1 MIHFPP
7 VKINLGLQVIR
18 KRTDGFH
25 DIQSVFFPL
34 PIRDILEITADPSGE
49 SVQFSISGIPVPG
62 NVDDNICVKAWHLL
76 KNDFPALVP
85 VKMHLHK
92 MIPPGAGLGA
102 GSADGAYALQM
113 ISNLGGLALNREQ
126 LVHYAAMLG
135 SDCPFFIYNVPCLV
149 MGRGE
154 ILEPI
159 AVNLSG
165 KYIMIINP
173 GIHISTREAFAGIHP
188 AGKEIPLSDIVRS
201 DLATW
206 KNHLKNDFEDSVF
219 SAHNAI
225 AALKSLL
232 YKQGALYASM
242 TGSGST
248 VYGIFNDAPPQD
260 LVFPS
265 TFFIKTIQIP

>member
-1 MIHFPP
+1 MIYFPP

-34 PIRDILEITADPSGE
+34 PIHDILEIIPDPSGK

-62 NVDDNICVKAWHLL
+62 NLDDNICVKAWQLL
-76 KNDFPALVP
+76 KKDFPSLIP

-135 SDCPFFIYNVPCLV
+135 SDCPFFIYNTPCLV
-149 MGRGE
+149 TGRGE

-173 GIHISTREAFAGIHP
+173 GIHISTREAFAGIQP
-188 AGKEIPLSDIVRS
+188 SEKEIPLAEIIKAEPGS
-201 DLATW
+201 W
-206 KNHLKNDFEDSVF
+206 KDKLKNDFEASVF
-219 SAHNAI
+219 PSHPEI
-225 AALKSLL
+225 EALRNLL
-232 YKQGALYASM
+232 YKNGALYASM

-248 VYGIFNDAPPQD
+248 VYGIYNEAPP
-260 LVFPS
+260 LPVFPS
-265 TFFIKTIQIP
+265 SFFTRTIQIP